1 MGEIGEIFQESIL
14 DKNEDGADA
23 FHTLVVV
30 AEGIINSR
38 PITPVSTDPNDFE
51 VLTPNSFLHPGVA
64 ATESSQILPPS
75 SELPPRILIQ
85 SWRHVRNLV
94 DAFWRR

>member
-14 DKNEDGADA
+14 DKNEEGADA

-38 PITPVSTDPNDFE
+38 PITPVSTDPGAFFFSHGAMY
-51 VLTPNSFLHPGVA
+51 VI
-64 ATESSQILPPS
+64 SSMRFGGDS
-75 SELPPRILIQ
+75 A
-85 SWRHVRNLV
+85 VN
-94 DAFWRR
+94 A